1 MDCDGLSK
9 SDCPL
14 GRGIAR
20 VGDGW
25 SMLVLR
31 DVARGVHRFD
41 ALQKGLGI
49 APNILTRRL
58 AALVEDGLLER
69 RRYSERPP
77 RHDYVLTAMGRDYLP
92 VLHALGAWGARHFG
106 DETIMRL
113 VAADGHVVEPV
124 VIDAVTGTP
133 LAEMDLTVTAA
144 AP

>member
-1 MDCDGLSK
+1 
-9 SDCPL
+9 
-14 GRGIAR
+14 
-20 VGDGW
+20 
-25 SMLVLR
+25 VLR

-58 AALVEDGLLER
+58 TALVEDGLLER

-77 RHDYVLTAMGRDYLP
+77 RHDYVLTAMGRNYLP

-106 DETIMRL
+106 DETIVRL

-133 LAEMDLTVTAA
+133 LVDMDLTVATAA
-144 AP
+144 PRDAAAG

>member
-1 MDCDGLSK
+1 LGA
-9 SDCPL
+9 CPV

-58 AALVEDGLLER
+58 TALVEDGLLER

-106 DETIMRL
+106 DETIVRL
-113 VAADGHVVEPV
+113 VTADGHVVEPV

-133 LAEMDLTVTAA
+133 LVDMDLTVATAA
-144 AP
+144 PRDAAAG

>member
-1 MDCDGLSK
+1 
-9 SDCPL
+9 
-14 GRGIAR
+14 
-20 VGDGW
+20 
-25 SMLVLR
+25 
-31 DVARGVHRFD
+31 VHRFD

-77 RHDYVLTAMGRDYLP
+77 RHEYVLTAMGRDYLP

-106 DETIMRL
+106 DETIVRL

-124 VIDAVTGTP
+124 VIDAITGTP
-133 LAEMDLTVTAA
+133 LVDMELTVTAA

>member
-1 MDCDGLSK
+1 LGA
-9 SDCPL
+9 CPV

-58 AALVEDGLLER
+58 TALVEDGLLER

-77 RHDYVLTAMGRDYLP
+77 RHDYVLTAMGRNYLP

-106 DETIMRL
+106 DETIVRL

-133 LAEMDLTVTAA
+133 LVDMDLTVATAA
-144 AP
+144 PRDAAAG

>member
-1 MDCDGLSK
+1 MDCDGLTRG
-9 SDCPL
+9 DCPL

>member
-1 MDCDGLSK
+1 MDCDELSK
-9 SDCPL
+9 GACPL

-77 RHDYVLTAMGRDYLP
+77 RHEYVLTAMGRDYLP

-106 DETIMRL
+106 DETIVRL

-133 LAEMDLTVTAA
+133 LVDMELTVTAA

>member
-9 SDCPL
+9 GTCPL

-77 RHDYVLTAMGRDYLP
+77 RHEYVLTAMGRDYLP

-106 DETIMRL
+106 DETIVRL

-124 VIDAVTGTP
+124 VIDAITGTP
-133 LAEMDLTVTAA
+133 LVDMELTVTAA

>member
-1 MDCDGLSK
+1 MDCEGLSK

-133 LAEMDLTVTAA
+133 LAEMDLTVRAA

>member
-1 MDCDGLSK
+1 MDCEGLSK

>member
-9 SDCPL
+9 GACPL

-69 RRYSERPP
+69 RRYSER
-77 RHDYVLTAMGRDYLP
+77 
-92 VLHALGAWGARHFG
+92 
-106 DETIMRL
+106 
-113 VAADGHVVEPV
+113 HVVEPV
-124 VIDAVTGTP
+124 VIDAITGTP
-133 LAEMDLTVTAA
+133 LVDMELTVTAA

>member
-1 MDCDGLSK
+1 MDNDALSRGV
-9 SDCPL
+9 CPV
-14 GRGIAR
+14 GRGLAR

-31 DVARGVHRFD
+31 DVARGVQRFD

-77 RHDYVLTAMGRDYLP
+77 RHEYVLTAMGRDYLP

-106 DETIMRL
+106 DDSVVRL
-113 VAADGHVVEPV
+113 VAADGHVVQPM
-124 VIDAVTGTP
+124 VIDAVTGAP
-133 LAEMDLTVTAA
+133 LTDMTLTVETAA
-144 AP
+144 P